1 MHYGRYVVYELIWG
15 WVVCLSSVSLLINVA
30 DLAGF
35 PKDMRYQYIII
46 FQIYYILLKGPDLV
60 QLNLSTNSLK
70 PNFSLDQ
77 IPPFFMTLKERKKTD
92 KLSFL

>member
-15 WVVCLSSVSLLINVA
+15 WVVYIWSVILLINVFDVV

-46 FQIYYILLKGPDLV
+46 FQIYYVLLKRPDL
-60 QLNLSTNSLK
+60 
-70 PNFSLDQ
+70 
-77 IPPFFMTLKERKKTD
+77 M
-92 KLSFL
+92 